1 MASDST
7 DPGASLSTAPA
18 PVGVAALELESGLAP
33 ETTSDSWLVVG
44 SSMLIGTASL
54 MILGIQPV
62 LLGALT
68 QEGRISEAS
77 LGRLATVEV
86 LALAIGSAIG
96 VRILRQGKIA
106 GKIALGS
113 LLLAAFNGLIYFS
126 HAPFMLFF
134 TRGVAGLLEGFIL
147 GAAIV
152 VITHSRSPDR
162 LNGLFLAVQTIPQAA
177 LAYALPVSILPR
189 VGADGGFAILAGLAA
204 IAAVASFVLTE
215 RHPPRVEEAHSSKNV
230 WTLPVLGILLAI
242 VLQNAAIGGAWD
254 YAERIAVQYRIPP
267 NLVGSALSASLLFQV
282 AGAFAVAW
290 FAWRL
295 PFRIVT
301 VLGPLCQAVVIALIA
316 SAGSSTVYLAATATF
331 GLFWLALSPYQV
343 RLMIDMEPTRQA
355 VLIGTAITLF
365 GLSAGPSLSS
375 FGVSPGDVRG
385 AFWIASGLMLLSSAT
400 FAISMIAHYRSKAAV
415 QPV

>member
-1 MASDST
+1 MTPGSDDLAVS
-7 DPGASLSTAPA
+7 PAPA
-18 PVGVAALELESGLAP
+18 GVAALELESGLMP
-33 ETTSDSWLVVG
+33 ETGGDNWIVIG

-68 QEGRISEAS
+68 QEGRISEAA

-96 VRILRQGKIA
+96 ARVLRQGKIA
-106 GKIALGS
+106 LKVAIGCA
-113 LLLAAFNGLIYFS
+113 LLAAFNVAIYIA
-126 HAPFMLFF
+126 HDPVMLFV

-162 LNGLFLAVQTIPQAA
+162 LNGLFLALQTIPQAF

-204 IAAVASFVLTE
+204 VAALAALVLTE
-215 RHPPRVEEAHSSKNV
+215 RHPPKPDGTTASGKI
-230 WTLPVLGILLAI
+230 WTLPVIGILI
-242 VLQNAAIGGAWD
+242 GVTLQNAAIGGAWD
-254 YAERIAVQYRIPP
+254 YAERIAVQFHIPAG
-267 NLVGSALSASLLFQV
+267 LVGTALSASLIFQV
-282 AGAFAVAW
+282 VGAFAVAW

-301 VLGPLCQAVVIALIA
+301 ILGPLCQSVVIVLIA
-316 SAGSSTVYLAATATF
+316 SAATSSVYFGATAVF
-331 GLFWLALSPYQV
+331 GLFWLALNPFQV
-343 RLMIDMEPTRQA
+343 RLLIDMEPSRQA
-355 VLIGTAITLF
+355 VMVGTAITLF
-365 GLSAGPSLSS
+365 GLSAGPFISS
-375 FGVSPGDVRG
+375 FGVSVGDVRG
-385 AFWIASGLMLLSSAT
+385 AFWISAVMMLLSSIT
-400 FAISMIAHYRSKAAV
+400 FAVSMAAHYRAKPAAA
-415 QPV
+415 

>member
-1 MASDST
+1 MTSGT
-7 DPGASLSTAPA
+7 DDLAVSPAPA
-18 PVGVAALELESGLAP
+18 GVAALEMESGLMP
-33 ETTSDSWLVVG
+33 EANGDNWIVIG

-96 VRILRQGKIA
+96 ARVLRKGR
-106 GKIALGS
+106 IALKVAIGCI
-113 LLLAAFNGLIYFS
+113 LLALFNAAIYAA
-126 HAPFMLFF
+126 HDPVMLFV

-162 LNGLFLAVQTIPQAA
+162 LNGLFLALQTIPQAF

-189 VGADGGFAILAGLAA
+189 VGADGGFAILAGLAGV
-204 IAAVASFVLTE
+204 AAVSAFVLTE
-215 RHPPRVEEAHSSKNV
+215 RHPPKADHATTSGKV
-230 WTLPVLGILLAI
+230 WTLPVIGIL
-242 VLQNAAIGGAWD
+242 VGVTLQNAAIGGAWD
-254 YAERIAVQYRIPP
+254 YAERIAVQFHIPP
-267 NLVGSALSASLLFQV
+267 GLVGSALSASLMFQV
-282 AGAFAVAW
+282 VGAFAVAW

-301 VLGPLCQAVVIALIA
+301 IMGPLCQGAVILAIA
-316 SAGSSTVYLAATATF
+316 SAATSSIYFGATAVF
-331 GLFWLALSPYQV
+331 GLFWLALNPFQV
-343 RLMIDMEPTRQA
+343 RLLIDMEPSRQA
-355 VLIGTAITLF
+355 VMVGTAITLF
-365 GLSAGPSLSS
+365 GLSAGPFLSS
-375 FGVSPGDVRG
+375 FGVSVGDVRG
-385 AFWIASGLMLLSSAT
+385 AFWIAAVMMLLSSVT
-400 FAISMIAHYRSKAAV
+400 FAISMAAHYRAGTATA
-415 QPV
+415 